1 MKRFSRTL
9 IACSAVVLTCLAI
22 VGVLV
27 FAGAALAGQEPYVA
41 VVGDDT
47 SIPDFYI
54 SPKLKQFTHPNTHPP
69 AYEDKEHFVPPQPL
83 IHPER
88 CEVEEGAVPTN
99 PNARIHAYNAGHFQW
114 HIVLPKKPQGNLN
127 IVIQCGI
134 LKPEEIDILHCAG
147 ETGERQGPGECN
159 RAFDEVGRNPV
170 MNEALPTIKAQA
182 EPGPY
187 ATDEF
192 VDPFH
197 LTAYRN
203 PSMYGFPRNADGWL
217 EDARSLQVLDGST
230 GTRFALKACMDKS
243 IFVKIPVS
251 GQINA
256 EGQTEYDLEAG
267 DRIWVE
273 VKFPRGH
280 TMDVYCHAQ
289 SVRIQG
295 IGDPFSLLP

>member
-1 MKRFSRTL
+1 MEKEKLMKTL
-9 IACSAVVLTCLAI
+9 LACLIVMAMVAVPGA
-22 VGVLV
+22 V
-27 FAGAALAGQEPYVA
+27 FAGQEPYVA
-41 VVGDDT
+41 VVGNDST
-47 SIPDFYI
+47 IPDFYI
-54 SPKLKQFTHPNTHPP
+54 SPKHKQFTHHNTHDAYSVEAWEPSQPP
-69 AYEDKEHFVPPQPL
+69 

-88 CEVEEGAVPTN
+88 CEVTPGTYETN
-99 PNARIHAYNAGHFQW
+99 PNARLHAYNEGHFKY

-159 RAFDEVGRNPV
+159 RDFDEPGQNPV
-170 MNEALPTIKAQA
+170 VSIALPHIKALA

-187 ATDEF
+187 SQLDF

-203 PSMYGFPRNADGWL
+203 PGHYSHKNPL
-217 EDARSLQVLDGST
+217 ENNSSNQILDGTT

-251 GQINA
+251 GQVNA
-256 EGQTEYDLEAG
+256 LGETEYDLEAG
-267 DRIWVE
+267 DRIWVDLW
-273 VKFPRGH
+273 FPRGH
-280 TMDVYCHAQ
+280 TMDVYCNMH
-289 SVRIQG
+289 SVKIQG